1 MEETPRAECRAAPK
15 PVLSQVEGPVG
26 IPSEDRPRYAA
37 DKGLKVLLVKL
48 SSLGDVVH
56 AMPVVHDIRVAFPHV
71 SIDWVVEPGFAPLV
85 RRVDGIAE
93 TIECALRRW
102 SKGWWRAEVRAE
114 WRAFRTRLKREQYD
128 AVIDLQGLTKS
139 ALIAR
144 TARGVSYGLANR
156 TDGASHEAP
165 ARWLVDHAIRIEPR
179 VHALDR
185 SRMLAARALGYPLRG
200 APQFGLRAHPAAD
213 AQSHDTIV
221 FVHGTS
227 RDDKLWPEA
236 AWIEIG
242 RRLIAQ
248 GQRIALPHA
257 GPVELERAQ
266 RIAAALGDAAA
277 VWPAMSLDAIVDRL
291 GGVAG
296 VIGVDSGLSHVAVA
310 LDLPHVQ
317 IYNFPTAW
325 RTGPQPEHG
334 HRHQVSVQAQP
345 TPAVDAVWSAWQT
358 VEQAVKQAVPR

>member
-1 MEETPRAECRAAPK
+1 MGETPRAERRAAPK
-15 PVLSQVEGPVG
+15 VL
-26 IPSEDRPRYAA
+26 I
-37 DKGLKVLLVKL
+37 VKL

-56 AMPVVHDIRVAFPHV
+56 AMPVVHDIRAAFPGAL
-71 SIDWVVEPGFAPLV
+71 IDWVVEPGFAPLV
-85 RRVDGIAE
+85 RRVDGVAQ

-102 SKGWWRAEVRAE
+102 SKNWWRAEVRGE

-128 AVIDLQGLTKS
+128 AVLDLQGLTKS

-144 TARGVSYGLANR
+144 LARGVSYGLANR

-185 SRMLAARALGYPLRG
+185 SRMLAARALGYAMRG
-200 APQFGLRAHPAAD
+200 APRFGLQAFTAAD
-213 AQSHDTIV
+213 EASMRTVV

-242 RRLIAQ
+242 RRLIGQ
-248 GQRIALPHA
+248 GCRIALPHA
-257 GPVELERAQ
+257 GPLELERAR
-266 RIAAALGDAAA
+266 RIASELGNVAD
-277 VWPAMSLDAIVDRL
+277 VWPEMSLDAIVDRL
-291 GGVAG
+291 GGTAG
-296 VIGVDSGLSHVAVA
+296 VIGVDSGLSHIAVA

-345 TPAVDAVWSAWQT
+345 TPTVDAVWEAWQK
-358 VEQAVKQAVPR
+358 VEQAARQAVPQ